1 MVGRGLGAVAHNSN
15 PSTGRDTGVS
25 LGLSDWL
32 NSNLACLV
40 SVKSIN
46 NAVPKQTN
54 KQRSSVAQSTCSSR
68 GPGSDSYHPH
78 GS

>member
-1 MVGRGLGAVAHNSN
+1 MVGRGLGAVAHSSN

-40 SVKSIN
+40 SVRSIN
-46 NAVPKQTN
+46 NAVPKTN
-54 KQRSSVAQSTCSSR
+54 KQAKKLS
-68 GPGSDSYHPH
+68 GS
-78 GS
+78 